1 MSTGVNEAR
10 AAFVDNLHA
19 MATGS
24 YLRKEDR
31 EFWEA
36 PYPETVVGEARV
48 IVDSLVDA
56 ISRIPRLSEDEQ
68 KVLAA
73 STDVLQEASE
83 NKTPSEPDQI
93 TRAVVAAVSPII
105 EDLLRLSDKYEG
117 AVLEDEE
124 LEDLDALLRALCTEC
139 EANYSVVS
147 EHVHIMIDSHS

>member
-1 MSTGVNEAR
+1 MSTRVGEAR

-36 PYPETVVGEARV
+36 PYPEAVVGEARV

-56 ISRIPRLSEDEQ
+56 ISRIPQLSESEQ
-68 KVLAA
+68 KALAA
-73 STDVLQEASE
+73 STDVLQETSE
-83 NKTPSEPDQI
+83 NNPPSEPDQI
-93 TRAVVAAVSPII
+93 TRVVVAAVSPII
-105 EDLLRLSDKYEG
+105 GDLLLLSDKYEG
-117 AVLEDEE
+117 AILEDEE
-124 LEDLDALLRALCTEC
+124 LEDLDTLLRALCAEC
-139 EANYSVVS
+139 GANYSVVS